1 MRRVRPSVEDRTD
14 LPLVAVVGRTNVGKS
29 TLYNRLVGGRTAIV
43 EDRPSVTRDRRYG
56 VVEWTGRQFR
66 VVDTGG
72 LEPDA
77 KKGIE
82 AGITRQARAAIG
94 AAELVLFVLDAQTGP
109 TPVDRQIARDLR
121 KLGKPILWVANK
133 VDAGKH
139 EAALGPFYEL
149 GADEVFGISAEHG
162 RGVADLIECVLGR
175 LPEPGAEPEPGADPI
190 RLAFVGK
197 PNAGKSSMVNAVLG
211 EDRVLVH
218 EVPGTTMDP
227 VDTPF
232 QYQGQRWVLVDTAG
246 IRKHR
251 STFGSTEA
259 IAVTLAKRQI
269 ERADVVVLVIDARE
283 GASEQDARIASLAE
297 ENGCAVVIALN
308 KVDQLRKREVDAAIE
323 RVREELAFLAW
334 ARVVPVSALEG
345 TRVDLLLEAARDAVG
360 QHRSRVP
367 TAELNRLFEGVL
379 ERSPPPS
386 WRGQT
391 IKLFYITQA
400 SIRPPT
406 FVVQTNKPEGVT
418 TSYRRYLNKELRGLF
433 GLEGTPIRLVVRGKS
448 QPRAAP

>member
-1 MRRVRPSVEDRTD
+1 MRRVRPTVEDRTD

-29 TLYNRLVGGRTAIV
+29 TLYNRLVGGRLAIV
-43 EDRPSVTRDRRYG
+43 EDRPSVTRDRRFG
-56 VVEWTGRQFR
+56 VVEWLSKQFR

-82 AGITRQARAAIG
+82 VGITRQARAAIE
-94 AAELVLFVLDAQTGP
+94 AAELVLFILDAQTGP
-109 TPVDRQIARDLR
+109 TPTDRQIARDLH
-121 KLGKPILWVANK
+121 KLGKKILWVANK
-133 VDAGKH
+133 VDDRKH
-139 EAALGPFYEL
+139 QAELGPFYEL

-162 RGVADLIECVLGR
+162 RGVTDLIERVLEL
-175 LPEPGAEPEPGADPI
+175 LPDAGIEPEAGVDPI

-211 EDRVLVH
+211 EDRVLVD

-232 QYQGQRWVLVDTAG
+232 VYEGQRWVLVDTAG

-269 ERADVVVLVIDARE
+269 ERADVVVLVIDAKQ
-283 GASEQDARIASLAE
+283 GATEQDARIASLAE

-308 KVDQLRKREVDAAIE
+308 KVDQLRKREIEDAIQK
-323 RVREELAFLAW
+323 VREELAFLAW
-334 ARVVPVSALEG
+334 ARIVPVSALEG
-345 TRVDLLLEAARDAVG
+345 IRVDLLLEAARDAVG

-367 TAELNRLFEGVL
+367 TAELNRLFEGVIA
-379 ERSPPPS
+379 RSPPPS

-391 IKLFYITQA
+391 IKLYYVTQA

-406 FVVQTNKPEGVT
+406 FVVQTNKPEGVS

-433 GLEGTPIRLVVRGKS
+433 GLEGTPIRLVVRGRSK
-448 QPRAAP
+448 PGE

>member
-1 MRRVRPSVEDRTD
+1 MRRVRPTVEDRTD

-29 TLYNRLVGGRTAIV
+29 TLYNRLVGGRLAIV
-43 EDRPSVTRDRRYG
+43 EDRPSVTRDRRFG
-56 VVEWTGRQFR
+56 VVEWLGKQFR

-82 AGITRQARAAIG
+82 AGITRQARAAIE
-94 AAELVLFVLDAQTGP
+94 AAELVLFILDAQAGP
-109 TPVDRQIARDLR
+109 TPTDRQIARDLH
-121 KLGKPILWVANK
+121 KLGKRILWVANK
-133 VDAGKH
+133 VDDKKH
-139 EAALGPFYEL
+139 QAELGPFYEL

-162 RGVADLIECVLGR
+162 RGVTDLIERVLEL
-175 LPEPGAEPEPGADPI
+175 LPDAGIEPEAGADPI

-211 EDRVLVH
+211 EDRVLVDD
-218 EVPGTTMDP
+218 VPGTTMDP

-232 QYQGQRWVLVDTAG
+232 VYEGQRWVLVDTAG

-269 ERADVVVLVIDARE
+269 ERADVVVLVIDAKQ

-308 KVDQLRKREVDAAIE
+308 KVDQLRKREIEDAIQK
-323 RVREELAFLAW
+323 VREELAFLAW

-345 TRVDLLLEAARDAVG
+345 IRVDLLLEAARDAVA

-379 ERSPPPS
+379 AKSPPPS

-391 IKLFYITQA
+391 IKLYYITQP

-433 GLEGTPIRLVVRGKS
+433 GLEGTPIRLLVRGRSKPS
-448 QPRAAP
+448 GD